1 MYFLFNSVAF
11 LSFMIEFCIGYLNN
25 RLGQE
30 MKTLENMT
38 EIYMLKHKNLIAK

>member
-1 MYFLFNSVAF
+1 
-11 LSFMIEFCIGYLNN
+11 MIEFCIGYLNN

-38 EIYMLKHKNLIAK
+38 EIYMQKKTSLLNDTHKDHAK